1 MNSSSHAGPAASR
14 ERPMPKYIRR
24 SMLALSID
32 DPHLEAKAFASWAD
46 AIVLDFT
53 KPAGLDWQAAVRSRI
68 PAAVG
73 AAARGGAE
81 VFVRV
86 NADVAHAELDAVVFL
101 GIGGVL
107 LKQVRCA
114 QDIARVAECLPELES
129 ARGVASGSI
138 EIDVEIDNAA
148 AVWHALDIAR
158 ASDRFGTFVLNEP
171 ALCAA
176 LGMQTRP
183 GLDFDPLDYVK
194 SQLITVATS
203 VGGQALGMS
212 YPLGLTQARA
222 GEEALRA
229 AVRRARDTGFKG
241 ALCPDATW
249 VAACNEGFRP
259 SAEEAAYYE
268 KVIEVFAEG
277 LARGMASVPL
287 DGKMIDVPV
296 DLRAKVYLAWAN
308 RAKARDEQKAAA
320 HRAPAAGST
329 A

>member
-1 MNSSSHAGPAASR
+1 MHTLPDAKPASG

-24 SMLALSID
+24 SVLALSID
-32 DPHLEAKAFASWAD
+32 DPDLEAKAFASWAD
-46 AIVLDFT
+46 AVVLDFA
-53 KPAGLDWQAAVRSRI
+53 KPAGVDWQAAVRSRM
-68 PAAVG
+68 PAAIG

-86 NADVAHAELDAVVFL
+86 GFPSARAELDAVVSL
-101 GIGGVL
+101 GIAGVVL
-107 LKQVRCA
+107 TQVRDA
-114 QDIARVAECLPELES
+114 QGIVRVAEQLAELET
-129 ARGVASGSI
+129 ARGIDSGSI
-138 EIDVEIDNAA
+138 EIDVEIDNPA

-158 ASDRFGTFVLNEP
+158 ASERFGAFVLNET
-171 ALCAA
+171 ALCPA

-222 GEEALRA
+222 SDEALRA

-249 VAACNEGFRP
+249 IAACNEGFQP

-320 HRAPAAGST
+320 HRLPTGRGVA
-329 A
+329 

>member
-1 MNSSSHAGPAASR
+1 
-14 ERPMPKYIRR
+14 MPKYIRR
-24 SMLALSID
+24 SLLALSAE
-32 DPHLEAKAFASWAD
+32 DPDLEAKAFASWAD
-46 AIVLDFT
+46 AIVLDFV
-53 KPAGLDWQAAVRSRI
+53 KPAGLDWQAAVRSRM

-86 NADVAHAELDAVVFL
+86 NAGVARAELDAVVFS
-101 GIGGVL
+101 GIGGVV

-114 QDIARVAECLPELES
+114 EEVARVDEHLSKLET
-129 ARGVASGSI
+129 ARGIASGST

-148 AVWHALDIAR
+148 AVWQALDIAR
-158 ASDRFGTFVLNEP
+158 ASDRFGAFVLNEP
-171 ALCAA
+171 ALCTA
-176 LGMQTRP
+176 LGVQTRP
-183 GLDFDPLDYVK
+183 ELDFDPLDYVK

-222 GEEALRA
+222 NDDVLRA

-241 ALCPDATW
+241 ALCSDPSW
-249 VAACNEGFRP
+249 IAACNEGFRP

-320 HRAPAAGST
+320 HRTQAAGST